1 MLIYFFLFTY
11 SIIMPQFRSPFR
23 GSVQSNDL
31 VFPGQFNNQGGGN
44 KKAGLPGSTGRDYH
58 FPISLKV
65 AGTRNTLQDVTGSNG
80 QVIRGLR
87 FTFHPHRAQ
96 RPIGSRV
103 VPYFSIPGQGQ
114 KGGSPPF

>member
-1 MLIYFFLFTY
+1 MVLST
-11 SIIMPQFRSPFR
+11 RSFR
-23 GSVQSNDL
+23 GSVQSRNIT
-31 VFPGQFNNQGGGN
+31 FPGQFNNQGGGN